1 MRAKWENWMSC
12 GEKSFTATGR
22 LRRATLAEVAA
33 WVVES
38 WKGVKRSCILSDFK
52 KAEIYPYDDNTVD
65 SDVESSELTLM
76 SNGCRSLVTAGSSVT
91 ILFIISNCFQF
102 ESSGVTFSRR
112 HF

>member
-1 MRAKWENWMSC
+1 LAKC

-38 WKGVKRSCILSDFK
+38 WKGVKKSCILNGFK

-65 SDVESSELTLM
+65 SDVESLSMLKSTGE
-76 SNGCRSLVTAGSSVT
+76 SL
-91 ILFIISNCFQF
+91 
-102 ESSGVTFSRR
+102 
-112 HF
+112 